1 MNRHFRRSLWTGWIL
16 LGVVLTLSGCATT
29 SGKPERDINFERV
42 SSERVRVSY
51 ANLIHEAGTYTVQ
64 GKVSK
69 RYSSR
74 SPAVGHIHVTVID
87 VSGQALSDTPIHHI
101 RIGTM
106 SRKASFS
113 ITLPITPPAGSTIR
127 ISHHARSHGHPSSI

>member
-1 MNRHFRRSLWTGWIL
+1 MKMHFGRSLSVGWLL
-16 LGVVLTLSGCATT
+16 LGVVLALSGCATT
-29 SGKPERDINFERV
+29 SGTSVRDISFKRV
-42 SSERVRVSY
+42 SSESVRVSY

-87 VSGQALSDTPIHHI
+87 ASGQVLSDTPIRHI
-101 RIGTM
+101 RIG
-106 SRKASFS
+106 
-113 ITLPITPPAGSTIR
+113 
-127 ISHHARSHGHPSSI
+127 